1 MCVIP
6 HQFGFDAADYVTPVF
21 NIGRQALS
29 SGRRVEVKL
38 FELVITAENSRMR
51 SWIPNDISTL
61 PVKPRSHSKL
71 VQLIWCLRPAVAGP
85 VVVME
90 ADDSGFSVGRRFWK
104 DRKPDLQAS
113 FLRER
118 SLHEHGIDDAER
130 DISISTQ
137 STEYRTYRR
146 RWIGLITLTLMNVVI
161 SWDWLTFAPVAD
173 ISATYYG
180 VSKTAINWVSIV
192 FFLAFPAVF
201 PITIAILH
209 RGPKPAFMTAAVLVI
224 IGNWIRYAGSTSS
237 TSGHYGAI
245 VVGEI
250 LIGFAQ
256 PFILAAPTRY
266 SDMWFTNRGRV
277 AATAL
282 TSLANPLG
290 GALGQV
296 VNPLW
301 AKEAT
306 DISKMVLYV
315 SIIST
320 VCCFPAF
327 LTPAAPPTPVGPAAE
342 TPKMNLK
349 DSFRVLIHSLELWL
363 VLVPFFVYVG
373 CFNSISSLLSQIMVP
388 YGFSND
394 EAGIGGAVLIVV
406 GLVFSAITS
415 PILDRSKKFA
425 SAIKLFVP
433 IIGICYFVFIW
444 MPETGS
450 VAGPYIVLGI
460 LGAASF
466 SLVPI
471 ALEFLTELSHP
482 LSPEVTSTTAWAG
495 GQLLGAIILI
505 VSDNLTAGDDG
516 TPPQNM
522 KRALIFHGV
531 LAVVTVPFPLCLGLF
546 GRRDKVILK
555 RVHSD
560 ERSGAR
566 PVVDCVS

>member
-1 MCVIP
+1 
-6 HQFGFDAADYVTPVF
+6 
-21 NIGRQALS
+21 
-29 SGRRVEVKL
+29 
-38 FELVITAENSRMR
+38 
-51 SWIPNDISTL
+51 
-61 PVKPRSHSKL
+61 
-71 VQLIWCLRPAVAGP
+71 
-85 VVVME
+85 ME
-90 ADDSGFSVGRRFWK
+90 ADGSGIGSDGRFLK
-104 DRKPDLQAS
+104 GGKPGLPTC

-118 SLHEHGIDDAER
+118 SLHEHGIDDAEQE
-130 DISISTQ
+130 ISINDQ
-137 STEYRTYRR
+137 STGYRTYRR
-146 RWIGLITLTLMNVVI
+146 RWIGLITLTLMNVVV

-173 ISATYYG
+173 LSAAYYG

-192 FFLAFPAVF
+192 FFLAFVAVF
-201 PITIAILH
+201 PVTIAILH
-209 RGPKPAFMTAAVLVI
+209 RGPKPAFITAAVLVI
-224 IGNWIRYAGSTSS
+224 TGNWIRYAGSTNS
-237 TSGHYGAI
+237 TGGHYGAI

-256 PFILAAPTRY
+256 PFTLAAPTRY
-266 SDMWFTNRGRV
+266 SDMWFTNHGRV

-290 GALGQV
+290 GALGQLF
-296 VNPLW
+296 NPLW
-301 AKEAT
+301 AKETT
-306 DISKMVLYV
+306 DVSNMVLYV

-320 VCCFPAF
+320 VCCLPAF
-327 LTPAAPPTPVGPAAE
+327 FTPAAPPTPVGPAAE
-342 TPKMNLK
+342 TPKMSLK
-349 DSFRVLIHSLELWL
+349 DSLKTLAHSLELWL

-394 EAGIGGAVLIVV
+394 EAGIGGAVLIVA

-433 IIGICYFVFIW
+433 IIGLCYFVFVW

-450 VAGPYIVLGI
+450 VAGPYVVLGI

-505 VSDNLTAGDDG
+505 VSDKLAAGNDA
-516 TPPQNM
+516 TPRLNM
-522 KRALIFHGV
+522 KRALVFQAV
-531 LAVVTVPFPLCLGLF
+531 LAMIIVPLPLCLGLF

-555 RVHSD
+555 RVRSD
-560 ERSGAR
+560 ERTGAR
-566 PVVDCVS
+566 PVVEFVS